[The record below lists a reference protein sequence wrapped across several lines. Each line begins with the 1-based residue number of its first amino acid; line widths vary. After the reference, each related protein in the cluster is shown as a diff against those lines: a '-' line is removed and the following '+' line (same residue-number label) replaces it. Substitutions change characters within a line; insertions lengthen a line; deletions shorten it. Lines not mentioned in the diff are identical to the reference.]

1 MKKTINKMYKKYKHN
16 KTVNVPL
23 KDIIRDT
30 YQNSIKL
37 YDCDVSSKLLD
48 MNEIYILFES
58 RYDRKLYNHIKN
70 NCGKITVGTLYHI
83 IVYKKAGE
91 LRTYRARVDA
101 EKLMKR
107 ISYLY

>member
-1 MKKTINKMYKKYKHN
+1 MKSIKKIYKKYKHN

-23 KDIIRDT
+23 KDVIRDT

-70 NCGKITVGTLYHI
+70 NAGKITVGTLYHI
-83 IVYKKAGE
+83 IVYKKYGE